1 MINRTLNRTNVLSL
15 SCLIMFAMA
24 GCPATLDDPG
34 HREDTT
40 NEEEHQEDEHVE
52 VSAETMTEF
61 GIEVAEAKAG
71 VIRVIRELPGEVVFN
86 PDRVAHVL
94 PRVSGVVRE
103 VNHSI
108 GDTVEEDEILA
119 VLDSRELAQ
128 SITAYLAAMARQ
140 NLAQLNFSRE
150 KRLYDEKI
158 SSERSFLEARQ
169 VFEEARIETTRTKR
183 ELHALGMNEDDIAML
198 PEMPE
203 ENYTRFPLTAPI
215 SGMITERHLVRGE
228 IVSIDTAEPPFVI
241 ADLSNVW
248 VNLTVYARDQGSI
261 KMGQQV
267 VVQAMIGDTST
278 QGVID
283 FISPTM
289 DEATRTGTA
298 RIVIENTER
307 QWRPGQFVTGMVIV
321 EEIEAPIV
329 VPRTAL
335 QIIDGRTV
343 IFVEEEEG
351 VFEPRTV
358 TAGTANEASVA
369 IRSGLEAGERYVAV
383 GGFALKAELNKAS
396 FEGDGHAH

>member
-1 MINRTLNRTNVLSL
+1 MMNRKLNRTNVLSL
-15 SCLIMFAMA
+15 SCLVMFAMA
-24 GCPATLDDPG
+24 GCPVTSNEPDHHD
-34 HREDTT
+34 ETT
-40 NEEEHQEDEHVE
+40 NEEEHHEDEHVE
-52 VSAETMTEF
+52 VSVEAMAEF
-61 GIEVAEAKAG
+61 GIEVAEATAG
-71 VIRVIRELPGEVVFN
+71 VIRVIRELTGEVVFN

-94 PRVSGVVRE
+94 PRVTGVVRE
-103 VNHSI
+103 VNHSV
-108 GDTVEEDEILA
+108 GDTVEADEILA

-150 KRLYDEKI
+150 ERLYDEKI
-158 SSERSFLEARQ
+158 SSERSFLEAQQ
-169 VFEEARIETTRTKR
+169 VFEESRIETTRTKG
-183 ELHALGMNEDDIAML
+183 ELHALGMNKDDIAML

-203 ENYTRFPLTAPI
+203 EKYTRFPLTAPI
-215 SGMITERHLVRGE
+215 SGMITERHFVRGE
-228 IVSIDTAEPPFVI
+228 IASIDAADPPFVI

-261 KMGQQV
+261 KRGQQV

-335 QIIDGRTV
+335 QTIDGRTV

-351 VFEPRTV
+351 AFEPRTV
-358 TAGTANEASVA
+358 IVGTSDEVFAA

-396 FEGDGHAH
+396 FEGGGHAH

>member
-1 MINRTLNRTNVLSL
+1 MMKRTPNRTNVLSL
-15 SCLIMFAMA
+15 SCLVMFAMA
-24 GCPATLDDPG
+24 GCPATPDETD
-34 HREDTT
+34 HHDETT
-40 NEEEHQEDEHVE
+40 IEEEHHENEHVE
-52 VSAETMTEF
+52 VSVEAMAEF
-61 GIEVAEAKAG
+61 GIEVAEATAG
-71 VIRVIRELPGEVVFN
+71 VIRVIRELTGEVVFN

-94 PRVSGVVRE
+94 PRVTGVVRE
-103 VNHSI
+103 VNHSV
-108 GDTVEEDEILA
+108 GDTVEADEILA

-150 KRLYDEKI
+150 ERLYDEKI

-169 VFEEARIETTRTKR
+169 VFEESRIETTRTKG
-183 ELHALGMNEDDIAML
+183 ELHALGMNKDDIAML
-198 PEMPE
+198 PEMPDE
-203 ENYTRFPLTAPI
+203 KYTRFPLTAPI

-228 IVSIDTAEPPFVI
+228 IASIDAADPPFVI

-261 KMGQQV
+261 RTGQHV
-267 VVQAMIGDTST
+267 VVRAMIGDTSI

-283 FISPTM
+283 FISPTV

-329 VPRTAL
+329 VPLTAL

-351 VFEPRTV
+351 AFEPRTV
-358 TAGTANEASVA
+358 TVGTTDDASAA

-396 FEGDGHAH
+396 FEGGGHAH